1 MSRRSTGWISK
12 RRRQQIYKRDRHMCQ
27 WCERK
32 LSPGA
37 LTLDH
42 FVARKHGGNDCTQ
55 NLFVACLSCN
65 SSRGAL
71 TVWEFAFDISE
82 PLTGVT
88 AARIIERIV
97 YTLSRPLR

>member
-1 MSRRSTGWISK
+1 MSRSSTGWISK
-12 RRRQQIYKRDRHMCQ
+12 RRRQQIYRRDNFRCL

-32 LSPGA
+32 TPPKA

-65 SSRGAL
+65 SSRAAM
-71 TVWEFAFDISE
+71 TVWDFACAVSL
-82 PLTGVT
+82 PLIGLTPDSIVS
-88 AARIIERIV
+88 RIV
-97 YTLSRPLR
+97 RHLSRRLQ